1 MIRIDK
7 LISQRE
13 QSSYKTNF
21 PLKIYQQNF
30 RGLECKALRSMGRE
44 MQVTIERLNTRKCR
58 QNLINRTYGN
68 TARFHIM
75 RK

>member
-1 MIRIDK
+1 MMRIDK

-44 MQVTIERLNTRKCR
+44 IQVTIERLNTRKYR

-75 RK
+75 QK